1 VVAGI
6 PESGFELKARLY
18 DSDDY
23 KKDDRLGTLH
33 YHTGRL
39 GESWPGVH
47 EEEFKLRKSGAHP
60 LAYGLRWCTSIVRS
74 SRNLNARMTISIELL
89 GKTEGEDMGKAYTIN
104 NFFFTHYSPLIGKIA
119 GTKDKDEQG
128 IKKSE

>member
-1 VVAGI
+1 
-6 PESGFELKARLY
+6 
-18 DSDDY
+18 
-23 KKDDRLGTLH
+23 
-33 YHTGRL
+33 
-39 GESWPGVH
+39 
-47 EEEFKLRKSGAHP
+47 
-60 LAYGLRWCTSIVRS
+60 
-74 SRNLNARMTISIELL
+74 MTISIELL